1 MLVAGISRKRVMYVF
16 GGDEDEDDEVDFFGL
31 KPSLSDDESEE
42 SDIGLASEG
51 GSILS
56 LESKGKEKET
66 IPVSTV
72 T

>member
-16 GGDEDEDDEVDFFGL
+16 GGDEDKDDKVEFFGL
-31 KPSLSDDESEE
+31 KPSLSDNESEE
-42 SDIGLASEG
+42 SDIGLASER
-51 GSILS
+51 SSSLS

-66 IPVSTV
+66 IPVSTL